1 MGTALSGRS
10 PEKTR
15 RNPLPFK
22 DPEARRRY
30 DRERQRTKRAQART
44 QVLTIVPAV
53 RLRLASDVEA
63 VLASAVA
70 LAQTDT
76 KARGV
81 EKARALAQIAGVALR
96 LMDAQDLTERIDA
109 VERVLALR
117 RPAFPA

>member
-1 MGTALSGRS
+1 M
-10 PEKTR
+10 
-15 RNPLPFK
+15 PFK

-30 DRERQRTKRAQART
+30 DRERQRTNRAQART
-44 QVLTIVPAV
+44 QVVRIVPAA

-63 VLASAVA
+63 VLSSAVA
-70 LAQTDT
+70 LVQTDT

-96 LMDAQDLTERIDA
+96 LIDAQDLTERIDA